1 MSRFVNSSTE
11 IGISRTEGCKYDAGS
26 FGQFFAWR
34 NFRTALRALLGASR
48 RQRRPWQLGLLPL
61 EYPAEREP
69 VSRIAGGEVTLR
81 NSIRKAAAEKF
92 GSAGWLDSVLVNPE
106 QQHLQAARERLQNQ
120 SKDTGPDNLMSEL
133 NFGSWVGLFHHRY
146 EGILWPQMLRAV
158 FPYMP
163 RQLRTRRLIFQRL
176 RRTRQLRNRVFH
188 YEPIWY
194 WDNLEGYHREM
205 LDLIRWINPEMA
217 GLVEL
222 ADRFPSVYAQGPEV
236 WRQALLRLGD
246 SNLP

>member
-1 MSRFVNSSTE
+1 MQEFVANS
-11 IGISRTEGCKYDAGS
+11 
-26 FGQFFAWR
+26 
-34 NFRTALRALLGASR
+34 LLGAISEPR
-48 RQRRPWQLGLLPL
+48 FGRYLAQAGENDALSSLACYLWNTLLSESL
-61 EYPAEREP
+61 YP
-69 VSRIAGGEVTLR
+69 VLQGVEVTLR

-176 RRTRQLRNRVFH
+176 QRTRQLRNRIFH

-194 WDNLEGYHREM
+194 WNNLEGYHREI
-205 LDLIRWINPEMA
+205 LELIRWINPEMA

-236 WRQALLRLGD
+236 WRQALLRLGGD
-246 SNLP
+246 NLP